1 MLGLDDLQKRLNK
14 ILDARWRVL
23 KTEELQ
29 DA

>member
-1 MLGLDDLQKRLNK
+1 MWGLDDLQKRLNR
-14 ILDARWRVL
+14 ILDARWRGS